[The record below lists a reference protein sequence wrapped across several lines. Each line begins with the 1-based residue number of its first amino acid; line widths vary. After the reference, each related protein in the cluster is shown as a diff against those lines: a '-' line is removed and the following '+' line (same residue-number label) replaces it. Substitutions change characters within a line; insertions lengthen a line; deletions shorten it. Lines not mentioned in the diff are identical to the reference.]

1 MLERKEEDIKMLR
14 VFSYALIYLA
24 INCSCSTSS
33 INLEDY
39 FEKIVDKEYLI
50 ERWDITYEEVDLTSD
65 NIFESYPFRISE
77 LWEEKKDISI
87 QVTKT
92 NTEGVIIFSGRTYDD
107 YSVTLNFSNDSL
119 MIRIPDE
126 FKGESMFQI
135 PKVITGNGYYDE
147 SFGIEVISDRVI
159 RISVILNS
167 ESDSISYW
175 IEKEDGLL
183 IEFSSSEYSKVI
195 GIPSRLS
202 K

>member
-1 MLERKEEDIKMLR
+1 M
-14 VFSYALIYLA
+14 
-24 INCSCSTSS
+24 
-33 INLEDY
+33 
-39 FEKIVDKEYLI
+39 
-50 ERWDITYEEVDLTSD
+50 
-65 NIFESYPFRISE
+65 
-77 LWEEKKDISI
+77 
-87 QVTKT
+87 TKT

-135 PKVITGNGYYDE
+135 PKVITTVIKYYDE

-175 IEKEDGLL
+175 IDKEDGLL